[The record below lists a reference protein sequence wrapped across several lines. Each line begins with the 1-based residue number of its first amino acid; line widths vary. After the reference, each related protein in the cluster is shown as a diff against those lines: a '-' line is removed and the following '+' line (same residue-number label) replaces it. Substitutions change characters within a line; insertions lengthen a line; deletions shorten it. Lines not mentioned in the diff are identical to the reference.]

1 MKKFNL
7 ILTVVLLT
15 IIVYAFDKS
24 IETTGTQKEKDFK
37 KNLKQKY
44 IDEALKMYQESVKQ
58 KRAKGEAIDKT
69 EEDVVNKAIERFNY
83 RMQKADKMVL

>member
-58 KRAKGEAIDKT
+58 KRAKGEAINKT